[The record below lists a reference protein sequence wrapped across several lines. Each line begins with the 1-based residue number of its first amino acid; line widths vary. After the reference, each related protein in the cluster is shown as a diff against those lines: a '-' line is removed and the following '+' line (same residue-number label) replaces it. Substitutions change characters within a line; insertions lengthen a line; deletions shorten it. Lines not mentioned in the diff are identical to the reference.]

1 MPAYYKK
8 FFTLTNP
15 LVMDTLFLEI
25 GLRRGAVLDQRIAE
39 IPTAKWETYV
49 NDCIEELSS
58 DHLKRLSEI
67 MDEVYLGMSDDHYI
81 YFRRRANERLEAE
94 NEMLRK
100 QEADAA
106 AKVEMKSIIQSLEKK
121 VDDLVGAGMLDEA
134 NMVLEEIQKYTA
146 MLT

>member
-1 MPAYYKK
+1 
-8 FFTLTNP
+8 
-15 LVMDTLFLEI
+15 
-25 GLRRGAVLDQRIAE
+25 
-39 IPTAKWETYV
+39 
-49 NDCIEELSS
+49 
-58 DHLKRLSEI
+58 